1 VIQVSDGALIALC
14 ALVSFAWVSGFTLIG
29 LGTLSWLVPK
39 GWVTRLEGLRA
50 TLALLAGTA
59 LVTGDSFLY
68 EITGRMVGV

>member
-1 VIQVSDGALIALC
+1 MIQVSDGALIALC
-14 ALVSFAWVSGFTLIG
+14 ALVSFAWMSGFTLIA

-50 TLALLAGTA
+50 TLAVLGGTA
-59 LVTGDSFLY
+59 LVTGGSFLY